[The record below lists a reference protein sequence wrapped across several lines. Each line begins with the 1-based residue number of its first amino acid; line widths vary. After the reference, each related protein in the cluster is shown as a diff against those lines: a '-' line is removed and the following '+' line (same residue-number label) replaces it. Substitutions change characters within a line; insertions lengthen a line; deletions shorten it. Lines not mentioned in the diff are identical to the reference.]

1 MESWRKPAELEVLHD
16 VPRWM
21 YDKAVPNGTTQMEIV
36 TKPERLGFEWIVS
49 YEIVQS
55 AQEWPTLTK

>member
-1 MESWRKPAELEVLHD
+1 
-16 VPRWM
+16 M

-49 YEIVQS
+49 YEIAQS